1 MLDLSKYQ
9 SIGAALK
16 DALDEFADE
25 VCLIESERERENERL
40 TYREFKARALALA
53 KALQEGGFKGGDR
66 ASIIMANQSK
76 WLISAFAIFYSGGV
90 LVPLDY
96 KLIPEQPDEL
106 WRLLRHSGAKILVT
120 EYWIWRLLSV
130 SAARPAAKN
139 VSTVLITEAPPNADL
154 SGALRWEDQLRK
166 EGCATGEPVFVPR
179 ERQDIAS
186 IVYSSGTGGTPK
198 GCMATHEAY
207 LEQAKAIS
215 QVISFAPGIRYFSI
229 LPTNHVVDFMMG
241 FFMPFLAGAT
251 VVHLRTLR
259 PEFIREAFARYKINY
274 MMLVPRFL
282 ESFQK
287 GLETTFAALPKPK
300 RAILNALIA
309 ANRILTFDR
318 PRVWLSRRL
327 LPQVHRAFGG
337 EFRAFGVGSAFI
349 APATLQFFRDLGIP
363 VANSYGQ
370 TEAGA
375 ALTVNDP
382 ANPRVD
388 TVGRPLPGV
397 ELRIMNPDLEDIGEV
412 AVRSK
417 TVMAGYLDEPELT
430 AETIVDGWLMT
441 GDLGRLDSTG
451 HLLLLGRKKNM
462 IVTPEGKNVIPEDI
476 ESVFNGLAVQEFCV
490 FAANYIWPQRSMVGE
505 QLVLVIHL
513 EPGQTF
519 TEDLRRDISARNNR
533 LLNFKRIYGVVLWEE
548 DFPRTASLKI
558 IRFTLAEGLAKLD
571 RASAILPL

>member
-1 MLDLSKYQ
+1 MLDLTKYQ

-16 DALDEFADE
+16 DALDRFAE
-25 VCLIESERERENERL
+25 EICLIEADREREKERL
-40 TYREFKARALALA
+40 TYHEFKERGLALA
-53 KALQEGGFKGGDR
+53 KALQESGFKAGDR
-66 ASIIMANQSK
+66 ASIIMSNQSK
-76 WLISAFAIFYSGGV
+76 WLISAFAILYSGGV

-96 KLIPEQPDEL
+96 KLYPEECDEL

-120 EYWIWRLLSV
+120 EYAFWRLLGV
-130 SAARPAAKN
+130 SALRAAAKN
-139 VSTVLITEAPPNADL
+139 VHTVLITEAPVNAEL
-154 SGALRWEDQLRK
+154 SGALRWETQLQK
-166 EGCATGEPVFVPR
+166 EGHGSGEPAFVPR
-179 ERQDIAS
+179 ERKDIAS

-207 LEQAKAIS
+207 LEQAQAIS

-259 PEFIREAFARYKINY
+259 PEFIREAFARYKITY

-282 ESFQK
+282 ENFQK
-287 GLETTFAALPKPK
+287 NLETTFAALPKPK

-309 ANRILTFDR
+309 INRILTFDH

-327 LPQVHRAFGG
+327 LPQVHRVFGRQ
-337 EFRAFGVGSAFI
+337 FRAFGVGSAFI
-349 APATLQFFRDLGIP
+349 DPASLQFFRDLGIP

-382 ANPRVD
+382 ANPRED
-388 TVGRPLPGV
+388 TVGKPLPGV
-397 ELRIMNPDLEDIGEV
+397 ELRIVNPNSQGIGEV

-417 TVMAGYLDEPELT
+417 TVMAGYLNEPELT

-476 ESVFNGLAVQEFCV
+476 ESVFKGLAVKEFCV
-490 FAANYIWPQRSMVGE
+490 FAANYIWPQRSMTGE

-513 EPGQTF
+513 EPGQTY

-533 LLNFKRIYGVVLWEE
+533 LLNFKRIYGVVLCEG
-548 DFPRTASLKI
+548 DFPCTASLKI
-558 IRFTLAEGLAKLD
+558 KRNVLAERLAKLD